1 VCGATAMA
9 GRILT
14 VAAVA
19 AATAAV
25 AAAHPVAHAAGHA
38 KAVDAKDGH
47 VQHYRRT
54 PVLRACPHAA
64 PLPLHLGSPW
74 ATAHLAPPPWH

>member
-1 VCGATAMA
+1 MCAPTTMA

-25 AAAHPVAHAAGHA
+25 VAHPVAHAGDHS
-38 KAVDAKDGH
+38 KAVDVKGGH

-54 PVLRACPHAA
+54 PVLRACPRP
-64 PLPLHLGSPW
+64 PLPLHLGSQPS
-74 ATAHLAPPPWH
+74 TAQLAPPAGH